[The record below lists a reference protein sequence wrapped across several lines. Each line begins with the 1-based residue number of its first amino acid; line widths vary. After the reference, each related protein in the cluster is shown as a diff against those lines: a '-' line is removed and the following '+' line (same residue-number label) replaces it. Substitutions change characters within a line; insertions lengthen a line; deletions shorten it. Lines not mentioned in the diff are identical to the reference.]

1 MKNKL
6 NILHF
11 AMLRQ
16 LTPGQLKQLQHEA
29 RAASYLKYVSWT
41 TLVYHTGDEVKPI
54 AKKLPFLFRPVFL
67 RHFFAWIYM
76 LNNYK
81 KYDYIICRHIAF
93 DPFSF
98 FFARYIPN
106 RIPVHHG
113 IETQGL
119 LSSRPGI
126 LGRLAAGVEKYSV
139 RSSLRY
145 AVGIMGVTDEIC
157 SYHLKNNTPNKK
169 MPTIMYPNGICLE
182 NIQAIDDKRS
192 DIACNIAFIC
202 GKFSKWHGLD
212 LLLSDMLNDN
222 EVLTH
227 PGTLHLIGELTT
239 DTQVLVTAINDQ
251 KKMFKVKH
259 HGRLPYEAYSRILAN
274 CDVALS
280 SFALHRQG
288 ITKATTLK
296 VREMLAVGL
305 PVYSGH
311 PDSAIPE
318 IFPYYRIGEPSLR
331 KIIAFSSQ
339 MRNIPR
345 QVVRKAS
352 EKYIDKLA
360 ILEKTIQEV
369 MKISDLK
376 SDI

>member
-1 MKNKL
+1 MKKKL

-16 LTPGQLKQLQHEA
+16 LTPGQLKQLDHEA
-29 RAASYLKYVSWT
+29 RAASYLNHVAWT
-41 TLVYHTGDEVKPI
+41 TLAYHTGNEVKPY
-54 AKKLPFLFRPVFL
+54 AKQLPFLFRPVFL
-67 RHFFAWIYM
+67 RHLFAWIYM
-76 LNNYK
+76 LRHHR

-126 LGRLAAGVEKYSV
+126 LGRLAASLEKYSV

-157 SYHLKNNTPNKK
+157 SYHLENNAPNKN
-169 MPTIMYPNGICLE
+169 MPIIMYPNGIYLE
-182 NIQAIDDKRS
+182 NVQTIDDKRS
-192 DIACNIAFIC
+192 GIAYNIVFIC

-212 LLLSDMLNDN
+212 LLLSDMLNDT
-222 EVLTH
+222 EVLTY
-227 PGTLHLIGELTT
+227 PGTLHLIGELTP
-239 DTQVLVTAINDQ
+239 DNQVLVTAINDQ
-251 KKMFKVKH
+251 KKLFKVKH
-259 HGRLPYEAYSRILAN
+259 HGRLPYEAYSRILAT
-274 CDVALS
+274 CDVGLS

-296 VREMLAVGL
+296 VREMLALGL

-311 PDSAIPE
+311 ADSAIPRE
-318 IFPYYRIGEPSLR
+318 FTYYRIGDPSLR
-331 KIIAFSSQ
+331 EIIMFSNEMRKITREKV
-339 MRNIPR
+339 RNE
-345 QVVRKAS
+345 S
-352 EKYIDKLA
+352 TEYIDKLQ
-360 ILEKTIQEV
+360 ILKKTIQIIAG
-369 MKISDLK
+369 ISN
-376 SDI
+376 S

>member
-1 MKNKL
+1 
-6 NILHF
+6 
-11 AMLRQ
+11 MLRQ

-29 RAASYLKYVSWT
+29 RAASYLKYVAWT

-67 RHFFAWIYM
+67 RHLYAWIYM

-93 DPFSF
+93 DPFSYF
-98 FFARYIPN
+98 FSRYIPN

-126 LGRLAAGVEKYSV
+126 LGRLAAVLEKYSV
-139 RSSLRY
+139 RVSLRH

-157 SYHLKNNTPNKK
+157 TYHLENNAPNKK
-169 MPTIMYPNGICLE
+169 MPIIIYPNGICLE
-182 NIQAIDDKRS
+182 SIQTIDDERN
-192 DIACNIAFIC
+192 DIAHNIVFIC

-212 LLLSDMLNDN
+212 LLLSDMLNDS

-227 PGTLHLIGELTT
+227 PGTLHLIGELLP
-239 DTQVLVTAINDQ
+239 DTQILMASINDQ
-251 KKMFKVKH
+251 KKMFKVKY
-259 HGRLPYEAYSRILAN
+259 HGRLPYEAYSRILAT
-274 CDVALS
+274 CDVGLS

-296 VREMLAVGL
+296 VREMLAAGL

-318 IFPYYRIGEPSLR
+318 SFPYYRIGKPCMR
-331 KIIAFSSQ
+331 KIMAFSSQ

-345 QVVRKAS
+345 QEVRRAS
-352 EKYIDKLA
+352 EKYIDKIA

-369 MKISDLK
+369 VKINDL
-376 SDI
+376 